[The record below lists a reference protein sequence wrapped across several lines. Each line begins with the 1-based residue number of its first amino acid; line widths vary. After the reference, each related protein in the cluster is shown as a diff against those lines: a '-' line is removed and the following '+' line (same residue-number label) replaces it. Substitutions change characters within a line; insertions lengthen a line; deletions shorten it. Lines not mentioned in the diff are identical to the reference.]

1 MVKSTMTK
9 TPLTGIQVRQALVR
23 VGLNPNKF
31 DEKGIYEVLA
41 PGDWEGELSTEII
54 IFTAQNF
61 FRKDEVPS
69 EFAPKSA
76 RSHIAN

>member
-1 MVKSTMTK
+1 MTK
-9 TPLTGIQVRQALVR
+9 TPLTGIQVRSALVR

-31 DEKGIYEVLA
+31 DEKAIYNDLA
-41 PGDWEGELSTEII
+41 DGDWEGELSTDII
-54 IFTAQNF
+54 IATAQNF
-61 FRKDEVPS
+61 FRKDEMTS

>member
-1 MVKSTMTK
+1 MTK

-31 DEKGIYEVLA
+31 DEKAIYDDLA
-41 PGDWEGELSTEII
+41 DGDWEGTLSDEII
-54 IFTAQNF
+54 TITAQNF
-61 FRKDEVPS
+61 FRKDEMPS
-69 EFAPKSA
+69 GFAPKSA